1 MFLGKSCISPVMK
14 ASLRVSQDSTKGFGV
29 LPAVNNPYIYSK
41 WAWTS
46 LPGRPFAGNKG
57 IC

>member
-1 MFLGKSCISPVMK
+1 MNQSKEIILKLSEFVKEME
-14 ASLRVSQDSTKGFGV
+14 
-29 LPAVNNPYIYSK
+29 SK